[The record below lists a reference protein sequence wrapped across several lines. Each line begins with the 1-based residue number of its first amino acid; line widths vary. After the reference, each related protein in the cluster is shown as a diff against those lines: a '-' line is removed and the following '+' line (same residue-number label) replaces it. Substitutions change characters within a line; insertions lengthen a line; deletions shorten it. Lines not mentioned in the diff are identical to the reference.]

1 MLITVSAPAKERRWS
16 LSSKKK
22 NQINRRRIER
32 QLRVRGVRR
41 NPPDL
46 RKLSRALIE
55 LARAEAE
62 REAQAEQAARKARG
76 TGARANESR
85 RAPRND

>member
-1 MLITVSAPAKERRWS
+1 

-22 NQINRRRIER
+22 NQINRRRVER

-46 RKLSRALIE
+46 RKLSKALIE
-55 LARAEAE
+55 LAQAEAE
-62 REAQAEQAARKARG
+62 RQAQAEQTAREAQDPGTKAS
-76 TGARANESR
+76 ESG
-85 RAPRND
+85 RAPRDD